1 MNEVRRNLLRK
12 AKTKALMITVV
23 IMIAF
28 VICWVPYYST
38 MIIFIFLKPDTQ
50 LSQDLQSAVFFFGSS
65 TAMINPL
72 IYGAFHLR
80 KTTPRHRAP
89 THSSASSKAEN
100 NTVMQVVVRKQRSG
114 SDKIQYVL
122 PVIPQNGSKSLKVK
136 LGRQQANSL
145 CSLHSPRD
153 EELKLQEHSL

>member
-23 IMIAF
+23 IMVAF
-28 VICWVPYYST
+28 VICWAPYYST
-38 MIIFIFLKPDTQ
+38 MIIFIFLKPNSQ

-80 KTTPRHRAP
+80 RGAPRRRGP
-89 THSSASSKAEN
+89 THSSGSSKAEN
-100 NTVMQVVVRKQRSG
+100 TIMQVVVRKKRAG
-114 SDKIQYVL
+114 SEKIQYVL
-122 PVIPQNGSKSLKVK
+122 PVIHQNGNKTLK
-136 LGRQQANSL
+136 LGRQMTNSL
-145 CSLHSPRD
+145 CSLNSQNGEVTR
-153 EELKLQEHSL
+153 QREHSL

>member
-80 KTTPRHRAP
+80 RGAPRHRAP
-89 THSSASSKAEN
+89 THSSASSRAE
-100 NTVMQVVVRKQRSG
+100 NTVMQVVVRKKRNG

-122 PVIPQNGSKSLKVK
+122 PVVPQNGNKSLKVK

-145 CSLHSPRD
+145 CSLHSPR
-153 EELKLQEHSL
+153 EEEVKQQEHSL